1 MDFSRFKKSLAG
13 DAPPEGLSLAVQAL
27 WWDAK
32 GRWNMAHQCAQAD
45 ENKHGAWVHAY
56 LHRKEG
62 DAANAAYWYR
72 RAGSRPPATSL
83 DEEWQQIARAL
94 IEGA

>member
-1 MDFSRFKKSLAG
+1 MDLTRFAKSLEA
-13 DAPPEGLSLAVQAL
+13 DVPPDGLSAAAQAL

-32 GRWNMAHQCAQAD
+32 GRWDRAHQCAQTQND
-45 ENKHGAWVHAY
+45 THGAWVHAY

-62 DAANAAYWYR
+62 DEANAGYWYR
-72 RAGSRPPATSL
+72 RAGSSAPATSL

-94 IEGA
+94 LESA